1 MKWTQTLIPTLREAP
16 ADAEIV
22 SHKLLLRAGL
32 IRKLAGGV
40 YTFLPLGLR
49 VLRKV
54 EQIVR
59 EEMNRA
65 GAIEVLMPA
74 LQPPE
79 IWEQSGRAE
88 TASSV
93 LYKVKDSSGR
103 QWFLSPTAE
112 EVITTLAANEINSY
126 RQLPKNFYQIS
137 LKFRDE
143 IRPRFGLMRAKEFI
157 MKDAYSFDTTDEG
170 AMASYK
176 KMYDAYI
183 RIFAR
188 CGLKAF
194 PVEADT
200 GVIGGNYSHEFMVPA
215 ETGENE
221 VAFCEACGYAANIE
235 KATSGIPKTAAR
247 QIVAR
252 IEKFSTPGVRTIEAL
267 SKAPY
272 SVPANR
278 QIKTLVYIADSK
290 PVLILIRGDDKL
302 NETKLMA
309 KMVVTQIRPANE
321 DEIVKLLGAHPGS
334 LGAAFGVP
342 FPVGDS
348 GIRFEQNVAQIQEHS
363 EKTVFKGKER
373 DLGLTHTTHGLT
385 IYADERLRGANDM
398 VTGANLDG
406 WHFKNVSIERD
417 IKVTAWFDL
426 RTVSAGEP
434 CVKCGKPLKIRRA
447 IEVGHV
453 FKLGTKYSEKLN
465 ATFLD
470 VDGSRKPSVMGCYG
484 IGVTRTLQAIIEQGN
499 DKDGIIWPLSVAPYQ
514 VCITPLSV
522 APESQAMQLAEKFY
536 TELSAKNVDVILDD
550 RDERPGVKFKDSEL
564 AGFPIRIGL
573 GEKSLARG
581 EVELKPRNGA
591 LQSVKIEEAI
601 RAVLKLM
608 QADHSGLPAA

>member
-1 MKWTQTLIPTLREAP
+1 MYWTKTLIPTLREAP
-16 ADAEIV
+16 ADAEII

-49 VLRKV
+49 ALRKV

-59 EEMNRA
+59 EEMDRA
-65 GAIEVLMPA
+65 AAIEILMPA

-79 IWEQSGRAE
+79 IWEASGRAE
-88 TASSV
+88 TASNV
-93 LYKVKDSSGR
+93 LFKVKDSSGR

-112 EVITTLAANEINSY
+112 EVVTTLAANEINSY

-176 KMYDAYI
+176 KMYDAYTK
-183 RIFAR
+183 IFAR

-221 VAFCEACGYAANIE
+221 VAFCEACGYAANLE

-247 QIVAR
+247 EIGAA
-252 IEKFSTPGVRTIEAL
+252 IEKFATPGVVTIEAL
-267 SKAPY
+267 SKEPY
-272 SVPANR
+272 KIAANR
-278 QIKTLVYIADSK
+278 QIKTLIYIADSK
-290 PVLILIRGDDKL
+290 PIIILIRGDDQL
-302 NETKLMA
+302 NETKLLA
-309 KMVVTQIRPANE
+309 KTGAVAARPATPE
-321 DEIVKLLGAHPGS
+321 EIKIGMGTLPGS
-334 LGAAFGVP
+334 LGAVN
-342 FPVGDS
+342 FPPTS
-348 GIRFEQNVAQIQEHS
+348 
-363 EKTVFKGKER
+363 KFKHPDPETNEEVLKLLLER
-373 DLGLTHTTHGLT
+373 RKNAGWDDCK
-385 IYADERLRGANDM
+385 IFADERLRGANDM
-398 VTGANLDG
+398 TTGANEDG
-406 WHFKNVSIERD
+406 FHFKNVSIERD
-417 IKVTAWFDL
+417 IKVTEWFDL

-484 IGVTRTLQAIIEQGN
+484 IGITRTLQAIIEQGN
-499 DKDGIIWPLSVAPYQ
+499 DKDGVIWPLSVAPYQ
-514 VCITPLSV
+514 VCITPLAV

-536 TELSAKNVDVILDD
+536 AELTGQGVDVILDD

-564 AGFPIRIGL
+564 VGFPIRIAL
-573 GEKSLARG
+573 GEKSLAKG

-591 LQSVKIEEAI
+591 LQSVKTEAAIE
-601 RAVLKLM
+601 VVMKLI
-608 QADHSGLPAA
+608 DDGAAK

>member
-1 MKWTQTLIPTLREAP
+1 MYWTKTLIPTLREAP
-16 ADAEIV
+16 ADAEIL

-49 VLRKV
+49 ALRKV

-59 EEMNRA
+59 EEMDRA
-65 GAIEVLMPA
+65 GAVEVLMPA
-74 LQPPE
+74 LQPKE
-79 IWEQSGRAE
+79 IWEQSGRAQ
-88 TASSV
+88 TASNV
-93 LYKVKDSSGR
+93 LFKVKDSANR
-103 QWFLSPTAE
+103 EWFLSPTAE

-176 KMYDAYI
+176 KMYDAYT

-247 QIVAR
+247 EIGAA
-252 IEKFSTPGVRTIEAL
+252 IEKFPTPGVVTIEAL

-278 QIKTLVYIADSK
+278 QIKTLIYIADSK
-290 PVLILIRGDDKL
+290 PIIILIRGDDQL

-309 KMVVTQIRPANE
+309 KTGTVAARPATPE
-321 DEIVKLLGAHPGS
+321 EIFPLLGAKPGS
-334 LGAAFGVP
+334 LGAVKSVP
-342 FPVGDS
+342 ADVS
-348 GIRFEQNVAQIQEHS
+348 
-363 EKTVFKGKER
+363 VF
-373 DLGLTHTTHGLT
+373 
-385 IYADERLRGANDM
+385 ADERLHGANDM
-398 VTGANLDG
+398 TTGANEDG
-406 WHFKNVSIERD
+406 FHLKNVSIERD

-426 RTVSAGEP
+426 RTVTAGEP

-470 VDGSRKPSVMGCYG
+470 VDGSRKPLVMGCYG

-499 DKDGIIWPLSVAPYQ
+499 DKDGVIWPLSVAPYQ
-514 VCITPLSV
+514 VCITPLAV

-536 TELSAKNVDVILDD
+536 AELTAKGVEVILDD
-550 RDERPGVKFKDSEL
+550 RDERPGVKFKDADL
-564 AGFPIRIGL
+564 VGFPIRIAL
-573 GEKSLARG
+573 GEKSLAKG
-581 EVELKPRNGA
+581 EVEIKPRSGV
-591 LQSVKIEEAI
+591 LQAVKIDEAV
-601 RAVLKLM
+601 ATVLNRVR
-608 QADHSGLPAA
+608 G